1 MSELLKALS
10 NIRSLRVVARETS
23 LSQMEA
29 ILEKLTLVVEE
40 KRESTKAQEYA
51 DAQRRERLKQYR
63 EMLAKDGVSQEE
75 LAALLDGVI
84 EAKKRESREKRPA
97 KYRFIDENGN
107 EKTWTGQGRTPRP
120 IQVALNAGKKLADFK
135 I

>member
-40 KRESTKAQEYA
+40 KREATKAQEYA
-51 DAQRRERLKQYR
+51 EAQRRERLKQYR

-75 LAALLDGVI
+75 LAALLDGVV
-84 EAKKRESREKRPA
+84 EVKKREPRAKRPA
-97 KYRFIDENGN
+97 KYKFIDVNGN
-107 EKTWTGQGRTPRP
+107 EKTWTGQGRTPRE
-120 IQVALNAGKKLADFK
+120 IQAALNAGKKLEDFL